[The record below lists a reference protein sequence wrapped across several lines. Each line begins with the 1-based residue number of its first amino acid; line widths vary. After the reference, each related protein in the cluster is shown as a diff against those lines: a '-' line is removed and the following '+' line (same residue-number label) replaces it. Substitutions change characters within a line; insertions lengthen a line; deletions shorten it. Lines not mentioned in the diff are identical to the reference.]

1 MDFDDKKTLFPPSDT
16 KQLMSIE
23 AIKTVYICEGLSEK
37 EIANRFNISE
47 KTVVDIVSKNK
58 LPELRK
64 AFVRQGIMDLQNT
77 QVEKAKKLMDIENNF
92 KNMRISQLESVLQ
105 DYVSYHAKHGH
116 FYKLHPVTREILRDM
131 DGLPMKLKL
140 PDISKEIR
148 DLKESLSLSEGLKS
162 LLGQIDDLINKPS
175 RDVENVNEG
184 DDAIEAT
191 FTDLFKKRTE

>member
-1 MDFDDKKTLFPPSDT
+1 MATR
-16 KQLMSIE
+16 QLMSVE
-23 AIKTVYICEGLSEK
+23 AIKTIYICEGLSEK

-47 KTVVDIVSKNK
+47 QTVSEIVTKNK

-64 AFVRQGIMDLQNT
+64 AFIRQGISELQNT
-77 QVEKAKKLMDIENNF
+77 QVEKAKKLMDIENMF

-105 DYVSYHAKHGH
+105 DYVAYHAKHGH
-116 FYKLHPVTREILRDM
+116 FYKLHPISREILKDL

-148 DLKESLSLSEGLKS
+148 DLKESLSLSEGLKT

-175 RDVENVNEG
+175 RDVENVNDG
-184 DDAIEAT
+184 DEAIEAT
-191 FTDLFKKRTE
+191 FTDLFKKRDSE